1 MMRILHITPYFYPA
15 WAYGGTCRA
24 AWELARALV
33 RHGLQVVVFT
43 TDALDAQQRTGP
55 AFEVVEGVEI
65 HRVANLS
72 NRLAWARVFLP
83 LGFGSQLSAA
93 VARADV
99 VHLHEF
105 RSYQNA
111 VALPIIERQG
121 KPFVVTPQGSL
132 PRIMGRYALKAI
144 YDQLYGRRILR
155 RAARLHALDDMERRQ
170 YIALGVEPAR
180 IAIRPN
186 GIDPAEFDTLPD
198 AAAFRARHGIA
209 AGTPIILFLAR
220 VNRIK
225 GVDFLVQSFALV
237 HKQLPQALLLIV
249 GPDDGFLGEVK
260 RQVNAL
266 GIGEY
271 VRFIGYLDGKEKLAA
286 YRAAS
291 VYVLPSTYDI
301 FGITLLEALA
311 CGTPVIATNGVGFAD
326 FMRQNNIGAVVDFG
340 DTAALQAEILRV
352 LQQPVPE
359 LAARSV
365 AGRRYVLENFGWDS
379 IARDW
384 LPVYAGC
391 AVN

>member
-1 MMRILHITPYFYPA
+1 MRILQIIPYFYPA

-72 NRLAWARVFLP
+72 NRLAWSRVFLP

-132 PRIMGRYALKAI
+132 PRIMGRYALKAV

-155 RAARLHALDDMERRQ
+155 RAARLHALDNMERRQ

-186 GIDPAEFDTLPD
+186 GIDPAEFDSPPD

-209 AGTPIILFLAR
+209 GGTPIILFLAR

-237 HKQLPQALLLIV
+237 HKRVPQALLLIV
-249 GPDDGFLGEVK
+249 GPDDGYLGEVK

-266 GIGEY
+266 GIGEH

-311 CGTPVIATNGVGFAD
+311 CGTPVIATDGVGFAD

>member
-1 MMRILHITPYFYPA
+1 MRN
-15 WAYGGTCRA
+15 GQ
-24 AWELARALV
+24 
-33 RHGLQVVVFT
+33 QVVVFT
-43 TDALDAQQRTGP
+43 TDALDAQQRIGP

-65 HRVANLS
+65 HRIANLS
-72 NRLAWARVFLP
+72 NRLAWSRVFLP

-93 VARADV
+93 MAKADV

-111 VALPIIERQG
+111 VALPLLERQR

-132 PRIMGRYALKAI
+132 PRIMGRYALKAV

-155 RAARLHALDDMERRQ
+155 TAARLHALDDMERRQ

-180 IAIRPN
+180 VAIQPN
-186 GIDPAEFDTLPD
+186 GIDPAEFDSLPD
-198 AAAFRARHGIA
+198 AEEFRARHGIA
-209 AGTPIILFLAR
+209 AGIPVVLFLAR

-225 GVDFLVQSFALV
+225 GVDFLVQSFVLV
-237 HKQLPQALLLIV
+237 HKRAPQALLLIV
-249 GPDDGFLGEVK
+249 GPDDGYLDEVK
-260 RQVNAL
+260 RQVHAL
-266 GIGEY
+266 GIGGH

-311 CGTPVIATNGVGFAD
+311 CGTPVIATDGVGFAD
-326 FMRQNNIGAVVDFG
+326 FMRQNNLGAVVKFG
-340 DTAALQAEILRV
+340 DTAALHAEIARV
-352 LQQPVPE
+352 LQQPLPE
-359 LAARSV
+359 LAARSA
-365 AGRRYVLENFGWDS
+365 AGRQYVLQNFGWEN

-384 LPVYAGC
+384 LQVYASC

>member
-1 MMRILHITPYFYPA
+1 MRILHIIPYFYPA

-33 RHGLQVVVFT
+33 RHGLQVAVFT

-72 NRLAWARVFLP
+72 NRLAWSRVFLP

-132 PRIMGRYALKAI
+132 PRIMGRYALKAV

-186 GIDPAEFDTLPD
+186 GIDPAEFDSPPD

-209 AGTPIILFLAR
+209 AGTPIVLFLAR

-237 HKQLPQALLLIV
+237 HKRVPQALLLIV
-249 GPDDGFLGEVK
+249 GPDDGYLGEVK

-266 GIGEY
+266 GIAEH

-311 CGTPVIATNGVGFAD
+311 CGTPVIATDGVGFAD
-326 FMRQNNIGAVVDFG
+326 FMRQNNIGAVVNFG
-340 DTAALQAEILRV
+340 DTAALQAEIVRV

-359 LAARSV
+359 LAARSA

>member
-1 MMRILHITPYFYPA
+1 MRILHIIPYFYPA

-33 RHGLQVVVFT
+33 RHGQQAVVLT
-43 TDALDAQQRTGP
+43 TDALDAQQRVGP

-65 HRVANLS
+65 HRAANIS
-72 NRLAWARVFLP
+72 NRLAWSRLFLP
-83 LGFGSQLSAA
+83 LGFRSHLYAE
-93 VARADV
+93 VKRADV

-111 VALPIIERQG
+111 VALPIIEQQR

-132 PRIMGRYALKAI
+132 PRIMGRYALKAV
-144 YDQLYGRRILR
+144 YDRLYGQRILR
-155 RAARLHALDDMERRQ
+155 KAARLHALDDMESRQ
-170 YIALGVEPAR
+170 YIALGVAPAR

-186 GIDPAEFDTLPD
+186 GIDPAEFQALPD
-198 AAAFRARHGIA
+198 PDAFRTRHGIA
-209 AGTPIILFLAR
+209 AQTPIVLFLAR

-237 HKQLPQALLLIV
+237 HKQMPQALLVIV
-249 GPDDGFLGEVK
+249 GPDDGYLGEVQ
-260 RQVNAL
+260 RQVHAL
-266 GIGEY
+266 GIADH
-271 VRFIGYLDGKEKLAA
+271 VRFIGYLDGIEKLAA

-311 CGTPVIATNGVGFAD
+311 CGTPVIATAGVGFAD
-326 FMRQNNIGAVVDFG
+326 FMHQNNLGAVVKFG
-340 DTAALQAEILRV
+340 DTQALQTEIAAV
-352 LQQPVPE
+352 LQRPLPE
-359 LAARSV
+359 LAARSA
-365 AGRRYVLENFGWDS
+365 AGRQYVLENFAWDN
-379 IARDW
+379 IARNW
-384 LPVYAGC
+384 LQVYADC

>member
-1 MMRILHITPYFYPA
+1 MRILHIIPYFYPA

-24 AWELARALV
+24 AWELARAHV
-33 RHGLQVVVFT
+33 RHGQQVVVFT
-43 TDALDAQQRTGP
+43 TDALDAQQRIGP

-65 HRVANLS
+65 HRIVNLS
-72 NRLAWARVFLP
+72 NRLALSRVFLP
-83 LGFGSQLSAA
+83 LGFGSQLSAEI
-93 VARADV
+93 ARADV

-111 VALPIIERQG
+111 VALPIIKRQR
-121 KPFVVTPQGSL
+121 KPFFVTPQGSQ
-132 PRIMGRYALKAI
+132 PRIMGRYALKAV

-155 RAARLHALDDMERRQ
+155 NAARLHALDDMERRQ

-180 IAIRPN
+180 VAIQPN
-186 GIDPAEFDTLPD
+186 GIDPAEFDSLPD
-198 AAAFRARHGIA
+198 AEEFRARHGIA
-209 AGTPIILFLAR
+209 AGIPVVLFLAR

-237 HKQLPQALLLIV
+237 HKRAPRALLLIV
-249 GPDDGFLGEVK
+249 GPDDGYLDEVK
-260 RQVNAL
+260 RQVHAL
-266 GIGEY
+266 GIGGH

-291 VYVLPSTYDI
+291 VYVLPSSYDI

-311 CGTPVIATNGVGFAD
+311 CCTPVIASDGVGFAD
-326 FMRQNNIGAVVDFG
+326 FMRQNNLGAVVKFG
-340 DTAALQAEILRV
+340 DTAALQAEIARV
-352 LQQPVPE
+352 LQQPLPE
-359 LAARSV
+359 LAARSA
-365 AGRRYVLENFGWDS
+365 AGRQYVLQSFGWEN

-384 LPVYAGC
+384 LQVYAGC

>member
-1 MMRILHITPYFYPA
+1 MRILHIIPYFYPA

-33 RHGLQVVVFT
+33 RHGQQVVVFT
-43 TDALDAQQRTGP
+43 TDALDAQQRIGP

-65 HRVANLS
+65 HRIANLS
-72 NRLAWARVFLP
+72 NRLAWSRVFLP
-83 LGFGSQLSAA
+83 LGFGSQLSASMA
-93 VARADV
+93 KADV

-111 VALPIIERQG
+111 VALPILERQR

-132 PRIMGRYALKAI
+132 PRIMGRYALKAV
-144 YDQLYGRRILR
+144 YDQLYGRHILR

-180 IAIRPN
+180 VVIQPN
-186 GIDPAEFDTLPD
+186 GIHPAEFDSLPD
-198 AAAFRARHGIA
+198 AEAFRARHGIA
-209 AGTPIILFLAR
+209 AGIPVVLFLAR

-237 HKQLPQALLLIV
+237 HKQLPEALLLIV
-249 GPDDGFLGEVK
+249 GPDDGYLGEVK
-260 RQVNAL
+260 QQVHAL
-266 GIGEY
+266 GIGEH

-311 CGTPVIATNGVGFAD
+311 CGTPVIATDGVGFAE
-326 FMRQNNIGAVVDFG
+326 FMRQNNIGAVVSFG
-340 DTAALQAEILRV
+340 NTPALQAEIVRV
-352 LQQPVPE
+352 LQRPLPE
-359 LAARSV
+359 LSARSA
-365 AGRRYVLENFGWDS
+365 AGRQYVLQNFGWEN

-384 LPVYAGC
+384 LQVYADC

>member
-1 MMRILHITPYFYPA
+1 MRILHVIPYFYPA

-24 AWELARALV
+24 AWELARASV
-33 RHGLQVVVFT
+33 RHGLQVEVFT
-43 TDALDAQQRTGP
+43 TDALDAQQRAGP
-55 AFEVVEGVEI
+55 TFEVVEGVEI

-111 VALPIIERQG
+111 IALPIIERQR

-132 PRIMGRYALKAI
+132 PRIMGRYALKAV
-144 YDQLYGRRILR
+144 YDQLYGRRSLR
-155 RAARLHALDDMERRQ
+155 SAARLHALDDMERRQ
-170 YIALGVEPAR
+170 YIGLGVEPAR

-186 GIDPAEFDTLPD
+186 GIDPAEFASLPD
-198 AAAFRARHGIA
+198 AEAFRARHGIDA
-209 AGTPIILFLAR
+209 HAPIVLFLAR

-237 HKQLPQALLLIV
+237 HKRVPHALLLIV

-266 GIGEY
+266 GIGGQ

-291 VYVLPSTYDI
+291 IYVLPSTYDI

-311 CGTPVIATNGVGFAD
+311 CGTPVIATDGVGFAD
-326 FMRQNNIGAVVDFG
+326 FMRQNNLGAVVKFG
-340 DTAALQAEILRV
+340 DTAALQAEIARL
-352 LQQPVPE
+352 LQQPLPE
-359 LAARSV
+359 LAARSA
-365 AGRRYVLENFGWDS
+365 AGRQYVLQNFGWEN

-384 LPVYAGC
+384 LQVYADC
-391 AVN
+391 AMN

>member
-1 MMRILHITPYFYPA
+1 MRILHVIPYFYPA

-24 AWELARALV
+24 AWELARAAV
-33 RHGLQVVVFT
+33 RQGLQVEGFT
-43 TDALDAQQRTGP
+43 PDALDAQQRAGP
-55 AFEVVEGVEI
+55 IFEVVEGVEI

-111 VALPIIERQG
+111 IALPIIERQR

-132 PRIMGRYALKAI
+132 PRIMGRYALKAV
-144 YDQLYGRRILR
+144 YDQLYGRRSLR
-155 RAARLHALDDMERRQ
+155 SAARLHALDDMERRQ
-170 YIALGVEPAR
+170 YIGLGVEPAR

-186 GIDPAEFDTLPD
+186 GIDPAEFDSLPD
-198 AAAFRARHGIA
+198 AEAFRARHGIDA
-209 AGTPIILFLAR
+209 HAPIVLFLAR

-237 HKQLPQALLLIV
+237 HKRMPHALLLIV
-249 GPDDGFLGEVK
+249 GPDDGYLGEVK

-266 GIGEY
+266 GIGGQ

-291 VYVLPSTYDI
+291 IYVLPSTYDI

-311 CGTPVIATNGVGFAD
+311 CGTPVIATDGVGFAD
-326 FMRQNNIGAVVDFG
+326 FMRQNNLGAVVKFG
-340 DTAALQAEILRV
+340 DTAALQAEIARL
-352 LQQPVPE
+352 LQQPLPE
-359 LAARSV
+359 LAARSA
-365 AGRRYVLENFGWDS
+365 AGRQYVLQNFGWEN

-384 LPVYAGC
+384 RQVYADC
-391 AVN
+391 AMN

>member
-1 MMRILHITPYFYPA
+1 MRILHIIPYFYPA

-33 RHGLQVVVFT
+33 RHGQQVVVFT
-43 TDALDAQQRTGP
+43 TDALDAQQRIGP

-65 HRVANLS
+65 HRGANLS
-72 NRLAWARVFLP
+72 NRLAWSRVFLP

-93 VARADV
+93 MAKADV

-111 VALPIIERQG
+111 VALPLLERQR

-132 PRIMGRYALKAI
+132 PRIMGRYALKAV

-155 RAARLHALDDMERRQ
+155 SAARLHALDDMERRQ

-180 IAIRPN
+180 VAVQPN
-186 GIDPAEFDTLPD
+186 GIDPAEFDSLPD
-198 AAAFRARHGIA
+198 AEEFRTRHGIA
-209 AGTPIILFLAR
+209 AGIPVILFLAR

-237 HKQLPQALLLIV
+237 HKRAPQALLLIV
-249 GPDDGFLGEVK
+249 GPDDGYLGEVK
-260 RQVNAL
+260 RQVHAL
-266 GIGEY
+266 GIGGH
-271 VRFIGYLDGKEKLAA
+271 VRFIGYLDGREKLAA

-311 CGTPVIATNGVGFAD
+311 CGTPVIATDGVGFAD
-326 FMRQNNIGAVVDFG
+326 FMLQNNLGAVVKFG
-340 DTAALQAEILRV
+340 DTTALQLEITRV
-352 LQQPVPE
+352 LQQPLPE
-359 LAARSV
+359 LAARSA
-365 AGRRYVLENFGWDS
+365 AGRQYVLQNFGWEN

-384 LPVYAGC
+384 LQVYASC